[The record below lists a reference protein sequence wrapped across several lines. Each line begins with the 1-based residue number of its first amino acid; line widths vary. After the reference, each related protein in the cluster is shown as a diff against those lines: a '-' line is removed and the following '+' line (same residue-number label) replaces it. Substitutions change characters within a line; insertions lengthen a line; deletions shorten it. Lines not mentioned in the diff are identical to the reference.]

1 MEMTQVA
8 TMTNTVVQEVLGDSV
23 VVAEDLSNI
32 VDVGN
37 EIFNANAFD
46 AYVKTLINHI
56 GKVIFVNRP
65 YSGSAPSVLMDG
77 WEYGSILEK
86 ISSEMP
92 TAVENQSWNLVDGQ
106 SYDPFVFN
114 QPKASAKF
122 FNKRTTFEID
132 RSITER
138 QVKQSFS
145 NAQQLNAFIS
155 MLLNETEKA
164 LTVRTDALIMR
175 TINNMILETVLDSYT
190 AYTATDLAATSTVK
204 AVNLL
209 YLYNQRFGT
218 TLTAAN
224 AMTTPEF
231 IRFAAFQISLYSDR
245 LTRMST
251 LFNVGGR
258 QRFTPADL
266 QHIVYLSEF
275 VRAADVYL
283 QSDTF
288 HDQYTRIKNG
298 ETVPFWQGSGTDYG
312 FTSTGT
318 IVGIPASQGGEENP
332 TTITVPGVLAVIFD
346 RDALG
351 VANFDRRVTTQYNAK
366 AEFTNYFY
374 KQDCG
379 YFNDSNENFVMFFV
393 AQGGE
398 CPIPVVRNG
407 ALNEC

>member
-1 MEMTQVA
+1 MQMNQIA
-8 TMTNTVVQEVLGDSV
+8 TFTNNVIKEVLGDT
-23 VVAEDLSNI
+23 ALIQEDLSNV
-32 VDVGN
+32 VDIGS
-37 EIFNANAFD
+37 EIFNASAFD

-65 YSGSAPSVLMDG
+65 YAGSAPSVLMDG

-92 TAVENQSWNLVDGQ
+92 VAVENPSWKLVDGQ
-106 SYDPFVFN
+106 SYDPHVFT

-132 RSITER
+132 RSITEL

-145 NAQQLNAFIS
+145 SPQQLNAFIS
-155 MLLNETEKA
+155 MLENETQKA
-164 LTVRTDALIMR
+164 MTVRMDALVMR
-175 TINNMILETVLDSYT
+175 TVDNMIVETVKDSYT
-190 AYTATDLAATSTVK
+190 TTTAAGLGAGSTVK

-209 YLYNQRFGT
+209 YLYNTKFT
-218 TLTAAN
+218 KTLTAAQ
-224 AMTTPEF
+224 AITDPEF

-251 LFNVGGR
+251 LFNAGGM
-258 QRFTPADL
+258 QRFTPRDL

-288 HDQYTRIKNG
+288 HDVYTRIVQG
-298 ETVPFWQGSGTDYG
+298 ESVPYWQGSGTGYD
-312 FTSTGT
+312 FASTSQ
-318 IVGIPASQGGEENP
+318 INAIPASSENDDTP
-332 TTITVPGVLAVIFD
+332 AAITVPGVLAVIFD

-374 KQDCG
+374 KQDAG
-379 YFNDSNENFVMFFV
+379 YFNDLNENFVVFFV
-393 AQGGE
+393 ADKVTTGT
-398 CPIPVVRNG
+398 
-407 ALNEC
+407 